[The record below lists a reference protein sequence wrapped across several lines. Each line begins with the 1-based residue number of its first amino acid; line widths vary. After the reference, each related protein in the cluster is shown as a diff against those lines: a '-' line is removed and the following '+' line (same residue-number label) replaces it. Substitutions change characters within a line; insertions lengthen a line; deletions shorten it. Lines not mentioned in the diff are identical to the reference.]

1 MSSQLQEKRTILV
14 TGKKS
19 LGAGR
24 HGVLKRECVF
34 NGRQTLKE
42 VEKQT

>member
-1 MSSQLQEKRTILV
+1 MSPNCKRKEQLV

-34 NGRQTLKE
+34 IGRQTLKE